1 MRPLVRLAE
10 TVHVVALALWLAA
23 LVTGALVAGI
33 IFTTMRELNPTFGFF
48 DAYAGAHADLGAGF
62 IQARVFAAADII
74 QFAACS
80 LSILSLIIA
89 VVLGQAVARAS
100 TLVRA
105 TLLACAMTLFSY
117 HYFILAPRMDSNARA
132 YWQAARAGDSA
143 QADSLHTE
151 FMTDHPASTRT
162 HGFISL
168 FVFATLAASTWTLS
182 GAGSAPGKPHH
193 AA

>member
-1 MRPLVRLAE
+1 MRPFVRFSE

-48 DAYAGAHADLGAGF
+48 HAYAGSQADLGAGF
-62 IQARVFAAADII
+62 IQARVFAAADMI

-80 LSILSLIIA
+80 LAILALISS
-89 VVLGQAVARAS
+89 VVLGRSAVRAS
-100 TLVRA
+100 TLVRG
-105 TLLACAMTLFSY
+105 TLLACAMTMFSY
-117 HYFILAPRMDSNARA
+117 HYFVLAPRMDSNARA
-132 YWQAARAGDSA
+132 YWQAARAGNSA
-143 QADSLHTE
+143 QAETLHAE

-168 FVFATLAASTWTLS
+168 FVLATLVASTWTIS
-182 GAGSAPGKPHH
+182 GGRPRAEKST
-193 AA
+193 